1 MGKYKWMIAAG
12 VVFILLAL
20 FCYRKPTVNEVAYE
34 SLLWD
39 LSKTDSLLVGGNWD
53 DRQVGY
59 VNLEQFIRL
68 AQATPYF
75 DRVENAKGDSLRFV
89 ARDVGVFFGSDRVLA
104 QHKNLQVSVDENSF
118 TADVKK
124 INGVKYVY
132 IPYHILVSLA
142 GWSSSGN

>member
-1 MGKYKWMIAAG
+1 MDKFKWTIAAG
-12 VVFILLAL
+12 VFFILLAL
-20 FCYRKPTVNEVAYE
+20 LCYRKPSIDEVAYE

-39 LSKTDSLLVGGNWD
+39 LSKTDSLLVDGRWG

-59 VNLEQFIRL
+59 VNLEQFLSL
-68 AQATPYF
+68 AESSPYF

-89 ARDVGVFFGSDRVLA
+89 AKDIGVFFGSDNVLA
-104 QHKNLQVSVDENSF
+104 KHKNLKVSVDENSF

-124 INGVKYVY
+124 FDGVKYVY

-142 GWSSSGN
+142 GWTSSGN